1 VQQFS
6 ESVALKRRKRIQ
18 QKSILARLVF
28 ISAFFITP
36 AIADYQVGYQ
46 WAVENNPESFSK
58 CQEQFGISEEEDG
71 CNDYVQETLESAP
84 KKFGP
89 YNCNEGCNG
98 YEAGYQWAE
107 ENSITDVY
115 DCDSS
120 SSAFT
125 EGCQSFVK
133 EN

>member
-1 VQQFS
+1 MVQFFNS
-6 ESVALKRRKRIQ
+6 CDRKKPKQMMHKWGLIGVV
-18 QKSILARLVF
+18 LVGVLT
-28 ISAFFITP
+28 ISP
-36 AIADYQVGYQ
+36 AVADYQSGYQ
-46 WAVENNPESFSK
+46 WALENTPKDFSV

-71 CNDYVQETLESAP
+71 CNDYVQETLDGAP

-107 ENSITDVY
+107 ENSITDIY

-120 SSAFT
+120 SSSFV